1 MRLLALVAS
10 ALLVAGCSS
19 PGAAVARPEP
29 LAPAPARAPLTPPSE
44 TEVRRTSRIDVV
56 AHDAPLREVL
66 ARMGRQVGWNLVCEP
81 QAGDLPV
88 TIRLFDLPW
97 RDALALLLARQRCEA
112 APAGENTLYV
122 TEPVRVT
129 LRF

>member
-1 MRLLALVAS
+1 MRLPALVAS
-10 ALLVAGCSS
+10 ALLAAGCSS

-29 LAPAPARAPLTPPSE
+29 VARVPAQPPITPPDH
-44 TEVRRTSRIDVV
+44 RTSRIDVV

-97 RDALALLLARQRCEA
+97 RDALELLLARQRCEA

-129 LRF
+129 LQF